1 MNGPLLN
8 EQQITVNSALL
19 VRGLAIVAGLLLTV
33 SLIAAL
39 TSGLANPGDMSG
51 FRRFL
56 YVDAENNA
64 PTYFSVVLMVLNA
77 LLLLTLAAR
86 THLNGSNLYRYW
98 AGLSLGFFCMG
109 FDEAFEIHERF
120 MKPVRAV
127 IGDDDLGIFYYSW
140 VIPALILIAFLGL
153 LFWRFLAAVRA
164 TTRVSLIVAGTLYLG
179 GAIGAE
185 MLGGWYVERN
195 SQANVGYLLIVTL
208 EEGLEMAGLIA
219 LFWAVLR
226 HHKDEYGPVRVQFS

>member
-1 MNGPLLN
+1 MNGPLIN
-8 EQQITVNSALL
+8 EQQITVNSTWLAK
-19 VRGLAIVAGLLLTV
+19 GLAAVAALLLTF

-39 TSGLANPGDMSG
+39 TSGLANAGDMSG

-64 PTYFSVVLMVLNA
+64 PTYFSVVLMILNA
-77 LLLLTLAAR
+77 LLLATLAVR
-86 THLNGSNLYRYW
+86 TQHSGSNLYPYW

-109 FDEAFEIHERF
+109 FDESFEIHERF
-120 MKPVRAV
+120 MKPVRKL
-127 IGDDDLGIFYYSW
+127 IGEDDLGIFYYSW
-140 VIPALILIAFLGL
+140 VIPALLLIAFLGL
-153 LFWRFLAAVRA
+153 LFWRFLTALRA
-164 TTRVSLIVAGTLYLG
+164 TTRTRLIVAGALYLG

-195 SQANVGYLLIVTL
+195 TQANVGYLFIVTL

-219 LFWAVLR
+219 LFRAVLL
-226 HHKDEYGPVRVQFS
+226 HHREEFGTIRLHFS